1 MTPLM
6 ASLLRYLATAHACDD
21 VASADDFAE
30 LIQMLAGEVEE
41 LVHEAVPSS
50 RPQNASAD
58 VDGTD
63 SVRIDEDEF
72 HDVEEEAAA
81 AARMQAIVRGRADRR
96 RARRIKW
103 RAQHTAVDEDEDEEF
118 GLRRESF
125 VIGSVMPALTLIYQC
140 HYVHVAALLHED
152 PSARLV
158 PLLHE
163 LLAEGP
169 VPLLLQASEPARA
182 LLQAIAHGRGEG
194 ANADACG
201 TQGGTQKA
209 FMLGGLGGAS
219 DAQDGARTLR
229 MALGPSAILSM
240 GPSAVL
246 SNNDGGDGNGGGN
259 GGGNVGG
266 GNVGGGNVGGGNV
279 GGGSGGDSGSVDSAE
294 DDPQEQLGPFM
305 DAFFAGDHKEIE
317 GLVNVFGAGL
327 RASLRAVAE
336 HARRNPHDP
345 DPMSSTSMPEVAN
358 TRSRMK
364 RLLGMQVLTTAPPST
379 PLPTGGQHPLPH
391 ETVARGGLRRGPQA
405 TQDSEAA
412 SELGLSWDTRSD
424 HHAATSSRRDPQGA
438 HEPIGAN
445 GTAAA
450 ALPTGRTDH
459 RPQVCILRGRCA
471 S

>member
-6 ASLLRYLATAHACDD
+6 ASLLRYLATAHVCDD

-58 VDGTD
+58 GDGTD

-125 VIGSVMPALTLIYQC
+125 VIGSVMPTLTLIYQC

-194 ANADACG
+194 ANTDACG

-229 MALGPSAILSM
+229 MALGDAQDGARTLRM
-240 GPSAVL
+240 ALGPGAVL
-246 SNNDGGDGNGGGN
+246 SSNDGGDGN
-259 GGGNVGG
+259 
-266 GNVGGGNVGGGNV
+266 GGGNV
-279 GGGSGGDSGSVDSAE
+279 GGGSGGDSGPVDSAE

-345 DPMSSTSMPEVAN
+345 DPMSSTPMPEVAN
-358 TRSRMK
+358 TRSRMT

-391 ETVARGGLRRGPQA
+391 EAVARGGLRRGPQA
-405 TQDSEAA
+405 TQDPEAA
-412 SELGLSWDTRSD
+412 PVLGLSRDTRSD
-424 HHAATSSRRDPQGA
+424 HHAATSARGDPQGA
-438 HEPIGAN
+438 HEPLRAN

-450 ALPTGRTDH
+450 ALPTGRADH
-459 RPQVCILRGRCA
+459 RPQVCVLRGRCA
-471 S
+471 SGLPPDCH

>member
-6 ASLLRYLATAHACDD
+6 ASLLRYLATAHVCDD

-50 RPQNASAD
+50 RPQNAD
-58 VDGTD
+58 GDGTD

-96 RARRIKW
+96 RALRIKW
-103 RAQHTAVDEDEDEEF
+103 RAQHTAVDEDEDEGF

-125 VIGSVMPALTLIYQC
+125 VIGSVMPTLTLIYQC

-169 VPLLLQASEPARA
+169 LPMLLQASEPVRA

-194 ANADACG
+194 AHTDACG

-229 MALGPSAILSM
+229 MALGPSA
-240 GPSAVL
+240 VL
-246 SNNDGGDGNGGGN
+246 SSNDGGDGN
-259 GGGNVGG
+259 
-266 GNVGGGNVGGGNV
+266 GGGNV

-345 DPMSSTSMPEVAN
+345 DPMSSTPMPEVAN
-358 TRSRMK
+358 T
-364 RLLGMQVLTTAPPST
+364 
-379 PLPTGGQHPLPH
+379 
-391 ETVARGGLRRGPQA
+391 
-405 TQDSEAA
+405 
-412 SELGLSWDTRSD
+412 
-424 HHAATSSRRDPQGA
+424 
-438 HEPIGAN
+438 
-445 GTAAA
+445 
-450 ALPTGRTDH
+450 
-459 RPQVCILRGRCA
+459 
-471 S
+471 

>member
-1 MTPLM
+1 M
-6 ASLLRYLATAHACDD
+6 ASLLRYLATAHVCDD
-21 VASADDFAE
+21 VVSADDFAE

-58 VDGTD
+58 GDGTD

-125 VIGSVMPALTLIYQC
+125 VIGSVMPTLTLIYQC

-169 VPLLLQASEPARA
+169 VPLLLQASEPVRA

-194 ANADACG
+194 VHTDACG

-229 MALGPSAILSM
+229 MALGDAQDGARTLRM
-240 GPSAVL
+240 ALGPGAVL
-246 SNNDGGDGNGGGN
+246 SSNDGGDGN
-259 GGGNVGG
+259 
-266 GNVGGGNVGGGNV
+266 GGGNV
-279 GGGSGGDSGSVDSAE
+279 GGGSGGDSGPVDSAE

-345 DPMSSTSMPEVAN
+345 DPMSSTPMPEVAN
-358 TRSRMK
+358 ARSRMT

-391 ETVARGGLRRGPQA
+391 ETVARGGLCRGPQA
-405 TQDSEAA
+405 TQDPEAA
-412 SELGLSWDTRSD
+412 PVLGLSRDTRSD
-424 HHAATSSRRDPQGA
+424 HHAAAGARRDPQGA
-438 HEPIGAN
+438 HEPLGAN

-459 RPQVCILRGRCA
+459 RPQVCVLRGRCA

>member
-6 ASLLRYLATAHACDD
+6 ASLLRYLATAHVCDD

-50 RPQNASAD
+50 RPQNAD
-58 VDGTD
+58 GDGTD

-125 VIGSVMPALTLIYQC
+125 VIGSVMPTLTLIYQC

-169 VPLLLQASEPARA
+169 VPLLLQASEPVRA

-194 ANADACG
+194 VHTDACGVHTDACG

-229 MALGPSAILSM
+229 MALGP
-240 GPSAVL
+240 GAVL
-246 SNNDGGDGNGGGN
+246 SNNDGGDGN
-259 GGGNVGG
+259 
-266 GNVGGGNVGGGNV
+266 GGGNV

-345 DPMSSTSMPEVAN
+345 DPMSSTPMPEVAN
-358 TRSRMK
+358 TRSRMT

-405 TQDSEAA
+405 TQDPEAA
-412 SELGLSWDTRSD
+412 PVLGLSRDTRSD
-424 HHAATSSRRDPQGA
+424 HHAATSARGDPQGA
-438 HEPIGAN
+438 HEPLGAN

>member
-6 ASLLRYLATAHACDD
+6 ASLLRYLATAHVCDD

-125 VIGSVMPALTLIYQC
+125 VIGSVMPTLTLIYQC

-169 VPLLLQASEPARA
+169 VPLLQQASEPARA

-194 ANADACG
+194 ANADACGVHTDACG

-229 MALGPSAILSM
+229 MALGP
-240 GPSAVL
+240 GAVL
-246 SNNDGGDGNGGGN
+246 SNNDGGDGN
-259 GGGNVGG
+259 
-266 GNVGGGNVGGGNV
+266 GGGNV

-345 DPMSSTSMPEVAN
+345 DPMSSTPMPEVAN
-358 TRSRMK
+358 TRSRMT

-405 TQDSEAA
+405 TQDPEAA
-412 SELGLSWDTRSD
+412 PVLGLPRHSRSD
-424 HHAATSSRRDPQGA
+424 DHAAASARGDPQGA
-438 HEPIGAN
+438 HEPLGAY

-450 ALPTGRTDH
+450 ALPAGRTDH
-459 RPQVCILRGRCA
+459 RAQVRVLRGR
-471 S
+471 

>member
-6 ASLLRYLATAHACDD
+6 ASLLRYLATAHVCDD

-58 VDGTD
+58 GDGTD

-125 VIGSVMPALTLIYQC
+125 VIGSVMPTLTLIYQC

-194 ANADACG
+194 ANTDACG

-219 DAQDGARTLR
+219 DAQDGARALR
-229 MALGPSAILSM
+229 MAL

-259 GGGNVGG
+259 
-266 GNVGGGNVGGGNV
+266 V
-279 GGGSGGDSGSVDSAE
+279 GGGSGGDSGPVDSAE

-345 DPMSSTSMPEVAN
+345 DPMSSTPMPEVA
-358 TRSRMK
+358 TCQR
-364 RLLGMQVLTTAPPST
+364 
-379 PLPTGGQHPLPH
+379 QHPIPH
-391 ETVARGGLRRGPQA
+391 DTVARH
-405 TQDSEAA
+405 A
-412 SELGLSWDTRSD
+412 SA
-424 HHAATSSRRDPQGA
+424 HHGA
-438 HEPIGAN
+438 PIHPSPHRW
-445 GTAAA
+445 
-450 ALPTGRTDH
+450 PT
-459 RPQVCILRGRCA
+459 PA
-471 S
+471 PS

>member
-6 ASLLRYLATAHACDD
+6 ASLLRYLATAHVCDD

-50 RPQNASAD
+50 RPQNAD
-58 VDGTD
+58 GDGTD

-103 RAQHTAVDEDEDEEF
+103 RAQHTAVDEDEDEGF

-125 VIGSVMPALTLIYQC
+125 VIGSVMPTLTLIYQC

-169 VPLLLQASEPARA
+169 LPLLLQASEPVRA

-194 ANADACG
+194 AHTDACG

-229 MALGPSAILSM
+229 MALGDAQDGARTLRM
-240 GPSAVL
+240 ALGPSAVL
-246 SNNDGGDGNGGGN
+246 SSNDGGDGN

-345 DPMSSTSMPEVAN
+345 DPMSSTPMPEVAN
-358 TRSRMK
+358 TRSRMT

-379 PLPTGGQHPLPH
+379 PLPTGGQHPIPH
-391 ETVARGGLRRGPQA
+391 DTVARH
-405 TQDSEAA
+405 A
-412 SELGLSWDTRSD
+412 SA
-424 HHAATSSRRDPQGA
+424 HHGA
-438 HEPIGAN
+438 PIHPSPHRW
-445 GTAAA
+445 
-450 ALPTGRTDH
+450 PT
-459 RPQVCILRGRCA
+459 PA
-471 S
+471 PS